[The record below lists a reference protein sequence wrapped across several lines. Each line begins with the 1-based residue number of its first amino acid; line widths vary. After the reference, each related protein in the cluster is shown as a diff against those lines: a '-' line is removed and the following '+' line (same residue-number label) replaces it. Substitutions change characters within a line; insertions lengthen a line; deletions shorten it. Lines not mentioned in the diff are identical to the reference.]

1 VEVSRVAW
9 RFHSHMKGKLLKMI
23 RIPVTAFHVTM
34 FAANNVLAK
43 TVICTNSSSGQGM
56 TKQKNHF

>member
-1 VEVSRVAW
+1 
-9 RFHSHMKGKLLKMI
+9 MKGKLLKMI